1 VFSRLYDRYFIKKPA
16 VRLFVTKLLEK
27 DEDIDIDLL
36 CSRLKVNSIKEHGY
50 LRASRMARFSS
61 LFRDEIPVLMHLS
74 ALLSGSDTFID
85 VGANVGVFSASLSK
99 LKSIFQNVDFFAFE
113 ANPDTF
119 SRLSETIEGLPVK
132 AHCVALSK
140 NTGELE
146 FVGGTA
152 SGVFTAIDYA
162 SSYNNK
168 EKMFIPCC
176 RLDSFDIKGV
186 SMVIKIDVEG
196 QEMDVLEGASK
207 FFENEFVKAVY
218 LDGYSSKSRVENF
231 LKDHG
236 FSFFDG
242 RSLQPVEGDVF
253 SLLAIHSAHL

>member
-1 VFSRLYDRYFIKKPA
+1 MFSRLYDRYFIKKPA

-50 LRASRMARFSS
+50 LRASRMAKFSS
-61 LFRDEIPVLMHLS
+61 LFRDEIPVLMHLA
-74 ALLSGSDTFID
+74 ALLPGSDTFID

-99 LKSIFQNVDFFAFE
+99 LKSVFQDIEFLAFE

-119 SRLSETIEGLPVK
+119 SRLSRTVENLQVK
-132 AHCVALSK
+132 THCIALSNK
-140 NTGELE
+140 TGELE
-146 FVGGTA
+146 FVSGTA

-168 EKMFIPCC
+168 EKTIVPCR
-176 RLDSFDIKGV
+176 RLDSFDISGV

-196 QEMDVLEGASK
+196 QEMDVLEGSSK
-207 FFENEFVKAVY
+207 FFEKRFVKAVY
-218 LDGYSSKSRVENF
+218 LDGYSSKNRVENF
-231 LKDHG
+231 LRGYG

-253 SLLAIHSAHL
+253 SLLAIHGAYL